1 MASEMQYPD
10 KVQTVSNTEYTRLK
24 QEPQETSAPLALDHD
39 LLRSGK
45 IPTSPHYTEG
55 PHVRALLAPS
65 EGDRFRLHPGQS
77 TCITGP
83 ISRSMFINMYK
94 SVTGT

>member
-24 QEPQETSAPLALDHD
+24 QEPQKTSAPLALDHV
-39 LLRSGK
+39 LARSLHPRTTQK
-45 IPTSPHYTEG
+45 D

-65 EGDRFRLHPGQS
+65 EGDRVRLHPGQS